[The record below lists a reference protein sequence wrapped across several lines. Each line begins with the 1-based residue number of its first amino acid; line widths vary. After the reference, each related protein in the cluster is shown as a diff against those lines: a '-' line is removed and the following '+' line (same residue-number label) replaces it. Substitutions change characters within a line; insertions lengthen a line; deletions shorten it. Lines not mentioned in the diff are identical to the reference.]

1 MPTQPARAIRRLLA
15 AALLLLG
22 LTTAA
27 LVLPGAA
34 TAAEVSRPSTPV
46 ANRVE
51 LLRTGGFTGVPVT
64 FTVDAEHFGD
74 EGARLLRLVSTPEFL
89 ALAPSYGPKNPCC
102 DFFLY
107 TLTVTYDGGR
117 TKTVFTSDAAEDAP
131 EILFTVI
138 RLTERI
144 GSTGGAR

>member
-1 MPTQPARAIRRLLA
+1 M
-15 AALLLLG
+15 LLLG

-34 TAAEVSRPSTPV
+34 TAAEVPPPKTLV

-51 LLRTGGFTGVPVT
+51 LVRTGGVTGVPVT
-64 FTVDAEHFGD
+64 FTVDAEHFG
-74 EGARLLRLVSTPEFL
+74 ENGARLLRLVSTPEFL
-89 ALAPSYGPKNPCC
+89 ALAPVYGPKNPCC

-107 TLTVTYDGGR
+107 TLTVTYDGGH
-117 TKTVFTSDAAEDAP
+117 TKTVFTSEAAVDVP
-131 EILFTVI
+131 EILSTVI

-144 GSTGGAR
+144 GSSGGVS

>member
-1 MPTQPARAIRRLLA
+1 MSSRPIPTVRRLFFAAAVLLGLA
-15 AALLLLG
+15 AA
-22 LTTAA
+22 A
-27 LVLPGAA
+27 LVVPSAA
-34 TAAEVSRPSTPV
+34 TAAAIPPTTPV

-51 LLRTGGFTGVPVT
+51 LVRTGGIINVPVT
-64 FTVDAEHFGD
+64 FTVDLTNAGD
-74 EGARLLRLVSTPEFL
+74 DTARLKALVSSRQFL

-107 TLTVTYDGGR
+107 TLTVTYDGGG

-131 EILFTVI
+131 AILFAVI

-144 GSTGGAR
+144 GSTGDAS

>member
-1 MPTQPARAIRRLLA
+1 MQSRSTSTIRRLLVA
-15 AALLLLG
+15 AAVLIG
-22 LTTAA
+22 FGTAA
-27 LVLPGAA
+27 LVLPSAA
-34 TAAEVSRPSTPV
+34 TADVPSPSPV

-51 LLRTGGFTGVPVT
+51 LLREGGITGVPVT
-64 FTVDAEHFGD
+64 FTVDATDPGED
-74 EGARLLRLVSTPEFL
+74 AARLLGLVATPEFL
-89 ALAPSYGPKNPCC
+89 ALEPRYGPKNPCC

-107 TLTVTYDGGR
+107 TLTVSYNGGR

-144 GSTGGAR
+144 GSTGKGS